1 LYFILRKKHIVTFV
15 AVIAA
20 IAAVLLVGNGYRASV
35 QTTAKAANPNWG
47 LGFQEPGKPPV
58 GNATPAYLK
67 QFNAFYLGN
76 TSEKKLYLTFDAGY
90 EAGYTPKILDT
101 LKKHKVKAT
110 FFVVG
115 NYLNTSPDLVKRMV
129 ADGHTVGNHTWHHY
143 DMSKISDKAVLEKE
157 LRSVET
163 KFKEIT
169 GKDMTRV
176 YRPPQ
181 GKYRESNL
189 KQAQALGY
197 KTFFWSL
204 AYVDWYKDKQPSK
217 EEAFQKLI
225 PRTHP
230 GAIVLLH
237 LTSKTNSEILDELLT
252 KWKQMGYTFGL
263 VSDLK

>member
-1 LYFILRKKHIVTFV
+1 MYLIFRKKHIITVA

-20 IAAVLLVGNGYRASV
+20 AAVVLLASHSY
-35 QTTAKAANPNWG
+35 QTSVSAAAKVANPNWG
-47 LGFQEPGKPPV
+47 LNFQESGKPPI

-67 QFNAFYLGN
+67 QFNAFFIGN
-76 TSEKKLYLTFDAGY
+76 TNEKKLYLTFDAGY

-101 LKKHKVKAT
+101 LKKHNVKAT

-129 ADGHTVGNHTWHHY
+129 AEGHTVGNHTYHHY
-143 DMSKISDKAVLEKE
+143 DMSKICDKSAFEKE
-157 LRSVET
+157 LRTVET

-169 GKDMTRV
+169 GKNMIRV

-181 GKYRESNL
+181 GKYSETNL

-204 AYVDWYKDKQPSK
+204 AYVDWYKDKQPSHD
-217 EEAFQKLI
+217 EAFQKLI

-230 GAIVLLH
+230 GAVVLLH
-237 LTSKTNSEILDELLT
+237 LTSKTNADILDELLT

-263 VSDLK
+263 ASDLK

>member
-1 LYFILRKKHIVTFV
+1 
-15 AVIAA
+15 
-20 IAAVLLVGNGYRASV
+20 
-35 QTTAKAANPNWG
+35 
-47 LGFQEPGKPPV
+47 
-58 GNATPAYLK
+58 
-67 QFNAFYLGN
+67 
-76 TSEKKLYLTFDAGY
+76 GY

-101 LKKHKVKAT
+101 LKKHHVKAT

-115 NYLNTSPDLVKRMV
+115 NYLQTRPDLVKRMV
-129 ADGHTVGNHTWHHY
+129 AEGHTVGNHTWHHY
-143 DMSKISDKAVLEKE
+143 DMSKISEKAAFEKE

-169 GKDMTRV
+169 GKNMTRV

-189 KQAQALGY
+189 KQAKELGY

-204 AYVDWYKDKQPSK
+204 AYVDWYKDKQPSR
-217 EEAFQKLI
+217 EEAFQKLL

-237 LTSKTNSEILDELLT
+237 CTSKTNSEILDELLT
-252 KWKQMGYTFGL
+252 KWQQMGYSFGS
-263 VSDLK
+263 VTDIQ